1 MLRLPDAMLRY
12 MTWELE
18 ELLGQI
24 SAAQVT
30 AIHRII
36 EAGHLVDEPL
46 APYSLVTGADP
57 ICARNTWVKR
67 GKFDEET
74 GEWRGAGWSHR
85 KEFVTALQLAKK
97 LARRVQVEESLG
109 AVRQAVRRARLASP
123 AVVDELVSIAT
134 GQQLV
139 RQADGSWLKLER
151 ASADK
156 DRIAASRVVLGV
168 ATADTAQDDGAD
180 DLAADWWA
188 ATQE

>member
-1 MLRLPDAMLRY
+1 MLHY

-18 ELLGQI
+18 ELLGQL

-30 AIHRII
+30 GINRII

-46 APYSLVTGADP
+46 APYSLFAGEHA
-57 ICARNTWVKR
+57 ICSRSTWVKR
-67 GKFDEET
+67 GKFNEGT
-74 GEWRGAGWSHR
+74 GEWSGAGWSHR
-85 KEFVTALQLAKK
+85 KEFVAALQLAKK

-123 AVVDELVSIAT
+123 QVVDELVSIAT

-139 RQADGSWLKLER
+139 RQADGSWLRLDR

-180 DLAADWWA
+180 DLAADWWTA
-188 ATQE
+188 AGEEG